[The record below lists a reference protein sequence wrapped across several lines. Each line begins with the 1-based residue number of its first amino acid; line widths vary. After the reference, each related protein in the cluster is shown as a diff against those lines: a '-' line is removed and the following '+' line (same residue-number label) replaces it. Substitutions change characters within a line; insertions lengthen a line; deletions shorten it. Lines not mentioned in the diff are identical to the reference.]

1 MADDK
6 FDKLKEALEKVNSSE
21 FKFKDE
27 EPDTKVDDNIT
38 IDISGFGGVLGGL
51 GYSGNV
57 TISSNGAAGIGT
69 SGSYLTSGGA
79 SAGPIWTSSISSLSG
94 LGNITTSQST
104 PSIQVKGDAEFDGDI
119 KWKGRSLGSLLE
131 SIEDRLAILQ
141 DPDPKKLEKHA
152 ALKKAYDHYKLL
164 EKLIG
169 ED

>member
-1 MADDK
+1 M
-6 FDKLKEALEKVNSSE
+6 
-21 FKFKDE
+21 
-27 EPDTKVDDNIT
+27 
-38 IDISGFGGVLGGL
+38 
-51 GYSGNV
+51 
-57 TISSNGAAGIGT
+57 
-69 SGSYLTSGGA
+69 
-79 SAGPIWTSSISSLSG
+79 
-94 LGNITTSQST
+94 GNITTSQST